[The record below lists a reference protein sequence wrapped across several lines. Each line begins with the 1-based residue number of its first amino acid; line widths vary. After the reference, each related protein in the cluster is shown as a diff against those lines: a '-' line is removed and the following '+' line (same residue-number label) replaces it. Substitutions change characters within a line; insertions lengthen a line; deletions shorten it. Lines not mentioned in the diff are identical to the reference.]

1 MHSPRAVKLAA
12 TSTNFAANFICS
24 LLLPRTGIGHRTT
37 NFTLDRLT
45 NATLTFGALEQG
57 NLFSVCGRGVII
69 LVGGSFL
76 LIS

>member
-37 NFTLDRLT
+37 DFTFDRLT
-45 NATLTFGALEQG
+45 YATLTLGALEQG
-57 NLFSVCGRGVII
+57 NLFCVCGRGVII